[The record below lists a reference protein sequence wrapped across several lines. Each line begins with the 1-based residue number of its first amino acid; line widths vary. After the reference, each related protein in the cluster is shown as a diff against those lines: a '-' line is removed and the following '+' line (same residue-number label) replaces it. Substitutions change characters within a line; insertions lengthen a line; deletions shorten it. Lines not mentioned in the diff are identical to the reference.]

1 MTNPYLKLLLGLA
14 IGIIPTIWILQ
25 KNPIVK
31 KISIK
36 TVLSALENELDSKV
50 SVESASFNFLKGT
63 IDIHHA
69 VIKPRFSNDIYVT
82 FEEGQ
87 IRLSRRSYLIQSIL
101 EMFTTLKKVSV
112 HTRKTN
118 DIHKAIPL
126 LTNPMKTKQRK
137 LPVKLK
143 ALTIE
148 DMIIKSDDGTTI
160 DLPSKFFFQKQNN
173 GLWKGAITF
182 LSSSISYQKNAIIT
196 KINGPILFNQYN
208 FNQGF
213 TAQGNLSFSMP
224 SLSEPQCKLDMTV
237 DPNGHKISLENQS
250 KELSIT
256 IAGNNQS
263 EVKSTGTIEL
273 QNHSLCKK
281 GTASVQ
287 LRNQV
292 IDSTFSLTTPSN
304 IELEGTAKW
313 NMQPATGNITLT
325 NSTNIEIPNTP
336 ITINHKN
343 IQINAKI
350 NKSFAL
356 QGNYK
361 TTITN
366 VQNAIN
372 TTILGNFF
380 LKNNLLNFSGSSTYG
395 SYSGICNLNK
405 KPYLSKFILRKG
417 MKKSIQIDGSTKGN
431 LKGKVSY
438 GFINSILKTHYKYA
452 LLGNKG
458 SLIFDINFNDTIAKG
473 SISFKNGTL
482 YIPSIENLVTNFAS
496 SFKFETK
503 SKTLSLKNVQISFKQ
518 GSISSSCSVIQFD
531 KKYNLKT
538 IYFPL
543 SINDMFLCWKKDFLG
558 IIYGNLILQKVSPVD
573 IATLNGNVVLKKT
586 LLRENIFSNL
596 VKKDGSNSFS
606 LPLSQDSQELIC
618 KLSITNEQPITAK
631 TSFLNA
637 SADINLNVIIPYKK
651 HSYLSPQV
659 VGNVTI
665 RGGSF
670 DFLRNKLLIS
680 SGKMHFLPNQA
691 YNPIL
696 NIIAKNKI
704 KKYFITLQITGP
716 TENPTILLESNPEL
730 TEEQILGLLLAGSE
744 YSLLQSDFP
753 TMIMQNLNNLITGR
767 KNTLTNAMNFFK
779 TITKPLKYIQVTPN
793 FTDQSGRGG
802 IKGSLSIDLNKRLH
816 AHIQKNLSTQEDLSF
831 QIEYFIT
838 DDLNIKAVR
847 DQRGDIGAE
856 IELRIKP

>member
-1 MTNPYLKLLLGLA
+1 
-14 IGIIPTIWILQ
+14 
-25 KNPIVK
+25 
-31 KISIK
+31 
-36 TVLSALENELDSKV
+36 
-50 SVESASFNFLKGT
+50 
-63 IDIHHA
+63 
-69 VIKPRFSNDIYVT
+69 
-82 FEEGQ
+82 
-87 IRLSRRSYLIQSIL
+87 
-101 EMFTTLKKVSV
+101 MFTTLKKVSV
-112 HTRKTN
+112 YTKKTN
-118 DIHKAIPL
+118 DIRKAIPL
-126 LTNPMKTKQRK
+126 LTNPIKTKQRK

-148 DMIIKSDDGTTI
+148 DMIIKSDDGITI

-173 GLWKGAITF
+173 GLWNGAITF
-182 LSSSISYQKNAIIT
+182 FSSSISYQQNSIIN
-196 KINGPILFNQYN
+196 KMNGPILFNQYN

-213 TAQGNLSFSMP
+213 TAQGNLSFSIP
-224 SLSEPQCKLDMTV
+224 SLSNPQCNLNMKV
-237 DPNGHKISLENQS
+237 DPNSHKISIENLS

-256 IAGNNQS
+256 ISGNNQS
-263 EVKSTGTIEL
+263 EVKTTGTITL
-273 QNHSLCKK
+273 QNYSLCKK
-281 GTASVQ
+281 GTASIQ
-287 LRNQV
+287 LRNK
-292 IDSTFSLTTPSN
+292 IIEGTFSLTTPSN
-304 IELEGTAKW
+304 IDLEGTAIW
-313 NMQPATGNITLT
+313 NIQPATGSITLT
-325 NSTNIEIPNTP
+325 NSTKIEIPHTP
-336 ITINHKN
+336 ITIGAKK
-343 IQINAKI
+343 IQINAKV

-366 VQNAIN
+366 VQNAID
-372 TTILGNFF
+372 TKIFGNFF
-380 LKNNLLNFSGSSTYG
+380 FKKYILNFSGSSPYG
-395 SYSGICNLNK
+395 CYSGICNFNE
-405 KPYLSKFILRKG
+405 KPYISKFLLRKG
-417 MKKSIQIDGSTKGN
+417 MNKSVQIYGSEKGN
-431 LKGKVSY
+431 LKGNISY

-458 SLIFDINFNDTIAKG
+458 SITFDVDSNDRIAKG

-482 YIPSIENLVTNFAS
+482 YIPSIENLVTDFNG

-503 SKTLSLKNVQISFKQ
+503 SKTLSLENIHLSFKQ
-518 GSISSSCSVIQFD
+518 GSLSSSCAVIRFD
-531 KKYNLKT
+531 KKYSPKT

-543 SINDMFLCWKKDFLG
+543 SINNLFLCWKKDFLG
-558 IIYGNLILQKVSPVD
+558 IIYGNLLLQKEPPIDV
-573 IATLNGNVVLKKT
+573 ATLSGNIVLKKT

-596 VKKDGSNSFS
+596 VKENVAKSFFM
-606 LPLSQDSQELIC
+606 PLAPDSQGLIC

-637 SADINLNVIIPYKK
+637 SADINLNVNIPYKK
-651 HSYLSPQV
+651 HSYLSPKV
-659 VGNVTI
+659 IGNVTI

-670 DFLRNKLLIS
+670 DFLRNKLIIS
-680 SGKMHFLPNQA
+680 SGKMHFLPNQS

-767 KNTLTNAMNFFK
+767 KKTLTNTMNFFK
-779 TITKPLKYIQVTPN
+779 TITKPLKYIQIAPN